1 MLSFVSSE
9 ENHVDEGDEN
19 GGRAP
24 FRQPEVGGVGV
35 CVVLGPLD
43 EHQQSQIAKQTTEE
57 EDLGD
62 ELRVDVDGLPGKC

>member
-1 MLSFVSSE
+1 MLSLVSSE
-9 ENHVDEGDEN
+9 ENHVDEGDEH

-35 CVVLGPLD
+35 CVVLGPFD

-57 EDLGD
+57 QDLGD
-62 ELRVDVDGLPGKC
+62 ELRVDVNGLPGKF